1 MCGKAS
7 LASALI
13 RCFGLQYS
21 FLGLFTLLEECAFR
35 ISQPLF
41 MGEQL
46 GNWAC
51 SNQQLSLKILF
62 VNSINSYL
70 PRLDDGIL
78 QRGQHDDLKG
88 SLRLREWGRSLQR
101 GVHVLPP
108 SVHVW
113 PPARGHE
120 DEGGVQ
126 CAPLQVAFTQ
136 DHSLLDSNVKSFV
149 CRKALKLSNS
159 SLGQTTIGQM
169 VNLLSNDV
177 NRYFQ
182 RR

>member
-1 MCGKAS
+1 MGGHLGMLK
-7 LASALI
+7 LTTMSAN
-13 RCFGLQYS
+13 S
-21 FLGLFTLLEECAFR
+21 F
-35 ISQPLF
+35 
-41 MGEQL
+41 
-46 GNWAC
+46 
-51 SNQQLSLKILF
+51 
-62 VNSINSYL
+62 NSYL

-136 DHSLLDSNVKSFV
+136 DHSLLDVFCLQKGFEAIEQLPRSNHNWPNGEPFV
-149 CRKALKLSNS
+149 ERCQQVFPK
-159 SLGQTTIGQM
+159 GVIF
-169 VNLLSNDV
+169 V
-177 NRYFQ
+177 
-182 RR
+182 